1 MNCFAPHPLLRRL
14 IPAVVVLGLYATA
27 LSAAELIDVS
37 DQQRATKLVRQ
48 LGSPSFDERD
58 RAAAELRRLGLAA
71 RPALEQGLR
80 DVDVE
85 IRFRSGVLLK
95 VAVVAD
101 RNARI
106 DRFVADVDG
115 DDSAELPCWEDFR
128 EHYGDNRT
136 AREVFVE
143 MHRAEGELLEAIA
156 AHDVAEAIR
165 LLLTGM
171 ARFTKPT
178 IVVKP
183 PLAAERVPPS
193 FSVVAAWVYAA
204 SRPEMDLD
212 ERITTQLHALLAA
225 SRFRASAA
233 AGHRAALCHMLLDR
247 WLLKDSSRGVR
258 YQKLLLARDF
268 NSDAALEL
276 GGRILHDPEATPAM
290 LRDAL
295 VSVAHYG
302 DPERHLPLLVAHFD
316 NDQVC
321 YNLRPQRDRR
331 PSIEVRDV
339 ALAAAVRMT
348 GQTLQLYGF
357 YSAAWGTSG
366 YLEHHTLGFYVASHR
381 DSARRKWEQWS
392 ASRQVVDKH
401 SIPRTRSRV
410 D

>member
-1 MNCFAPHPLLRRL
+1 MNRFAPHPLLRRL
-14 IPAVVVLGLYATA
+14 IPAVIVLGLNATA
-27 LSAAELIDVS
+27 LTAAEPIDVG
-37 DQQRATKLVRQ
+37 DRQRTMKLVQQ

-95 VAVVAD
+95 CAVVVD

-115 DDSAELPCWEDFR
+115 SESAELPCWNDFR

-143 MHRAEGELLEAIA
+143 MHRTEGELLEAIS
-156 AHDVAEAIR
+156 AHDAATASR
-165 LLLTGM
+165 LLLKGM

-178 IVVKP
+178 IVVEP

-193 FSVVAAWVYAA
+193 FGVVAAWVYSA
-204 SRPEMDLD
+204 SQPEVDLD

-225 SRFRASAA
+225 SPFRASAA
-233 AGHRAALCHMLLDR
+233 TGHRADLCHMLLDR
-247 WLLKDSSRGVR
+247 WLLKESSRVVR

-268 NSDAALEL
+268 NSESALDL
-276 GGRILHDPEATPAM
+276 GGQILQDADATPAM

-295 VSVAHYG
+295 VAVGYYG
-302 DPERHLPLLVAHFD
+302 DPERHLPWLVAHFD
-316 NDQVC
+316 NEQVC
-321 YNLRPQRDRR
+321 YDLLPLRGRR
-331 PSIEVRDV
+331 TAIEVRDV

-357 YSAAWGTSG
+357 HSAAWGAGG
-366 YLEHHTLGFYVASHR
+366 YLEHHTLGFHVASQR
-381 DSARRKWEQWS
+381 DTARKKWEQWS
-392 ASRQVVDKH
+392 ASRATPKL
-401 SIPRTRSRV
+401 
-410 D
+410 